1 MKVLKIWAKA
11 LDNGVQAALDKV
23 VQKLFDHGQ
32 LIMRPAQ
39 KDTAVQNEKET

>member
-11 LDNGVQAALDKV
+11 LDNGVQASLDKV
-23 VQKLFDHGQ
+23 VEKLFDHGQ
-32 LIMRPAQ
+32 LRPAQ